1 MFYISR
7 ILKID
12 MSFYLPTFTYMFFSF
27 KNNLYAE
34 RCGSMLTQEDLAKEI
49 NVSRQTINAI
59 EQGRRVPSVY
69 IAMRLAYALHSSVER
84 IFPLPKEFKNRNST
98 HI

>member
-1 MFYISR
+1 
-7 ILKID
+7 
-12 MSFYLPTFTYMFFSF
+12 MSFSF

-34 RCGSMLTQEDLAKEI
+34 RCGSMLTQEDLAKEA

-69 IAMRLAYALHSSVER
+69 IALRLAYVLHSSVER
-84 IFPLPKEFKNRNST
+84 IFPLPKEFRKSNST
-98 HI
+98 RI

>member
-1 MFYISR
+1 
-7 ILKID
+7 
-12 MSFYLPTFTYMFFSF
+12 MSFSF

-34 RCGSMLTQEDLAKEI
+34 RCGSMLTQEDLAKET

-69 IAMRLAYALHSSVER
+69 IALRLAHVLHTSVER
-84 IFPLPKEFKNRNST
+84 IFPLPKEFKKRNST
-98 HI
+98 HV